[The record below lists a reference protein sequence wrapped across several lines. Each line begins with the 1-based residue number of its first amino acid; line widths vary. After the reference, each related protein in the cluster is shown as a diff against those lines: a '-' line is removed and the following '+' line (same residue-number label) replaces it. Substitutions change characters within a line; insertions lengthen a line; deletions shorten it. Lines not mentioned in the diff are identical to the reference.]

1 MVQITGFDVKHNH
14 NVSKAV
20 YENYVS
26 NRRVEDPSILAFA
39 DELRAAG
46 SKPKL
51 VMQYLRKKTGGFGW
65 IMGDDDDSNNN
76 ALLFD
81 FYANPSYSC
90 TNKH

>member
-65 IMGDDDDSNNN
+65 IMGVFIGWRLILV
-76 ALLFD
+76 ALLCN
-81 FYANPSYSC
+81 A
-90 TNKH
+90 KM